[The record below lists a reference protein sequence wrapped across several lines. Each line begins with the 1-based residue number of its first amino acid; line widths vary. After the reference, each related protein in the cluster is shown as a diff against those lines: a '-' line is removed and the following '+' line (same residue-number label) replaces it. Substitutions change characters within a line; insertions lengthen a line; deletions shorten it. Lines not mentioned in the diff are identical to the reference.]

1 MKKLIATLLT
11 FSFALSCLSACSKSE
26 ETTKKRK
33 KIAKKTTTE
42 KTETE
47 TQTETETEPGDSSD
61 IPDTSETPTD
71 PAPTA
76 TSGGSSSPY
85 TTLTLYTTD
94 FGFDLPGDSNDIRT
108 QIAEITGIEVI
119 EQDLYS
125 VLGTTYYNDNRT
137 EKELVSAVAASGK
150 LPDYIYTGES
160 NHYLYELQMLVPWDD
175 YLADPNYS
183 NLRELHT
190 DAQWELFRQDDG
202 HIYWTDVSSSLYGE
216 DRSFFYNDFAFW
228 IQVRVLEWAGYPLIT
243 TLDQYFDLLEDFYE
257 ANPQNIDGTDV
268 IPFTSIMEG
277 WRYFA
282 VDKPACLLDGHS
294 DEWPVVVDTQ
304 NYNQP
309 TVVDGVL
316 NGTAEEYYRKMNG
329 YYKRGLI
336 DPDIASM
343 SYDDYM
349 IKIASGAVLGLS
361 DEFWDF
367 RYETDYFVDNGKA
380 DLGYNYVPLGLTLKE
395 GVENHYYDSNKIVN
409 PGSGVAVT
417 TFCEDPDLAFQFMN
431 RILEQDIHDLR
442 FWGEES
448 VDYLVDADGVYYQTP
463 NMSSMRQDVS
473 YRSTHFCS
481 YDFLPHYCGTSRDGI
496 NAMNPNDWSGDLL
509 SSLPEPVSRCFMAYG
524 YDSYCDFLRSSP
536 SEWTP
541 WHPMTALANTLDSR
555 TAGGAAYMMIQELK
569 HQYLPQLILAND
581 FDATWQK
588 YETEYKG
595 TYADD
600 FIEELQEEVDRLY
613 AIVG

>member
-1 MKKLIATLLT
+1 MLCPVSRHVRRA
-11 FSFALSCLSACSKSE
+11 
-26 ETTKKRK
+26 KRLQRREK
-33 KIAKKTTTE
+33 RIAKKTTTE

-243 TLDQYFDLLEDFYE
+243 TLDQYFDLLEDYYE
-257 ANPQNIDGTDV
+257 ANPQNTDGTDV

-282 VDKPACLLDGHS
+282 VDKPTCLLDGQS
-294 DEWPVVVDTQ
+294 DDWPVVVDTQ
-304 NYNQP
+304 NYNQA

-395 GVENHYYDSNKIVN
+395 GVENHYYDSSKIVN